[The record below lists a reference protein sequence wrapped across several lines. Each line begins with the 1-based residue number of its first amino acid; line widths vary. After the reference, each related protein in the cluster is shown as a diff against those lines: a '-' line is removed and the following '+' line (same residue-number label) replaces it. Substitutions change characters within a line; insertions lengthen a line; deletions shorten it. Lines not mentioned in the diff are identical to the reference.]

1 MSERGISYEAPGSQS
16 SRSSAGGVGR
26 QIHVLRPLALMQFVG
41 SSEGNTGEVSFRV
54 EVPDSRLRV
63 NLAIIGQPSAGAA
76 ANFIGNKGLTLW
88 LRAVEDSQDYGTEVP
103 ITNLW
108 GDGTTPDPIP
118 GSIDPATG
126 LVVAD
131 TNLGGW
137 AKEFVTIGRAIIG
150 TVNYPATVNTGA
162 GQLVL
167 QVRYQPEA
175 GIRFPWDE
183 WDEIRRSCD
192 RSGIGALPLQSAG

>member
-1 MSERGISYEAPGSQS
+1 MTAGINWESPGSQS

-26 QIHVLRPLALMQFVG
+26 QIHVLRPLTLMQFAG

-63 NLAIIGQPSAGAA
+63 NIALIGQPSDGAA
-76 ANFIGNKGLTLW
+76 ANFIGTKALTLW
-88 LRAVEDSQDYGTEVP
+88 LRAVEDSQDFGTEVP

-108 GDGTTPDPIP
+108 GTGAAADPIP
-118 GSIDPATG
+118 GYIDPATG
-126 LVVAD
+126 LAVAD

-137 AKEFVTIGRAIIG
+137 AKEFVTIGRGIIG
-150 TVNYPATVNTGA
+150 TVNYPASVNTGA

-192 RSGIGALPLQSAG
+192 RSGIGALPLTFAG